1 MSVCVYIGYIWISNY
16 LPFSLVR
23 YSIVELNM
31 SPLFWLSIFLI
42 GGACF
47 CFDLAF
53 ELLRFSYEKTGPDFV
68 REFIKRKKCEKDYNK
83 NK

>member
-1 MSVCVYIGYIWISNY
+1 
-16 LPFSLVR
+16 
-23 YSIVELNM
+23 M